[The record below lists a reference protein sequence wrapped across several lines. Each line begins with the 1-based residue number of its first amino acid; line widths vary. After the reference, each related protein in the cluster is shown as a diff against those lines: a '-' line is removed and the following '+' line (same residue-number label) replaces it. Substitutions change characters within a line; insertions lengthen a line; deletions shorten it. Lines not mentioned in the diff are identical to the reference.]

1 VKRLIYRVGERKFDE
16 KMKEGSSLFFVA
28 ALVIVS
34 ILLMGLIAPVYG
46 QYVAPHTKPGPAVD
60 SITFKRVPLDLGGAA
75 VEAKEIDAYIFGLRP
90 SQAKAIAGRPGL
102 KLISAPTGTYSIIL
116 NPAPAPAG
124 ELNPFTDREIR
135 FALNYLINRDFVVKE
150 LFAGFGAPMVT
161 YLTQW
166 DYDYISNIDLILKYD
181 FRYDPAYASQIIEQ
195 RMRALGAEKV
205 GGKWFYQG
213 KPVTIKFIIRVEDER
228 RQIGD
233 AIASDL
239 EKIGFTVERMYMEFG
254 PAIETVY
261 DTDPAELKWQMYTEG
276 WGKTGLV
283 KFDNDPG
290 ALTAPWE
297 GNMPGWAVEGW
308 WQYKNDELDR
318 LTQKLFRGEFSSK
331 QERDQMMKRVLE
343 LALTDAVRLWVAT
356 RLDSYIMR
364 EELTGITQDLG
375 AGLRSMLVWRNA
387 YIPGKS
393 DLSIGHLWVWT
404 TRTTWNPMQVA
415 LTGGFI
421 DVYSV
426 DIGYLTADASTWFH
440 PYTGMP
446 MPFRG
451 SWEVRTA
458 GPTGKII
465 VPKDAYIWDAAADK
479 WVSAGGAEAKSVVT
493 FDYSKFLQSKW
504 HHGIKITLADLL
516 YHVATRFDLA
526 FDKEKSALEPSIS
539 SYLKASYELIKGI
552 RVLPDNKVEVY
563 IDYWFFEPAYIASFA
578 DLWPTL
584 MVPWEVIAATD
595 RLNYQEK
602 KYAYGS
608 ASASARGVKWIN
620 LVLSE
625 HAKDIVSTLQA
636 MKSEGY
642 FPASYFTL
650 GDRVFETPENAQAR
664 YDAAISWGEDHR
676 HMWISN
682 GPFYLDRF
690 DSAAQTAVLKAF
702 RDPTYPFKPG
712 DNFFPPVTPVHVLR
726 IGKGTVVPGATA
738 QILIDAEGE
747 GLLKTRYLIRDVA
760 TGQILKV
767 GDSESVTPKR
777 MLIRLD
783 PDFTSKLT
791 PGALY
796 ELIIATYSED
806 AATISIA
813 KDFFEVLSL
822 APIEREIESV
832 SKELVDRLRVLSDDL
847 AKALTVVGNNVAAVD
862 SKLDR
867 TSETL
872 RGEIKSSVEDVRARV
887 EAATNTLSNDIRNL
901 QRIAENTLLAAQI
914 VMALAVIA
922 IVLSIV
928 SIIRR
933 PSPAVAPK

>member
-1 VKRLIYRVGERKFDE
+1 MKKVKRS
-16 KMKEGSSLFFVA
+16 SSLFFVA
-28 ALVIVS
+28 AFVAVTMMLSGLVT
-34 ILLMGLIAPVYG
+34 PVFG
-46 QYVAPHTKPGPAVD
+46 QYVAPHTKPGPAAD
-60 SITFKRVPLDLGGAA
+60 SITFKRVPLDLAGAA
-75 VEAKEIDAYIFGLRP
+75 VESKEIDAYIFGLRP

-102 KLISAPTGTYSIIL
+102 RLVSAPTGLYSIVL

-135 FALNYLINRDFVVKE
+135 FALNYLINRDFIVKE

-181 FRYDPAYASQIIEQ
+181 FRYDPAYATQIIDQ

-239 EKIGFTVERMYMEFG
+239 EKAGFTVERMYMEFG

-261 DTDPAELKWQMYTEG
+261 DTDPAEFKWQLYTEG
-276 WGKTGLV
+276 WGKTSLA
-283 KFDNDPG
+283 KYDNDPG
-290 ALTAPWE
+290 SFTAPWE

-308 WQYKNDELDR
+308 WQYKNDELDQ
-318 LTQKLFRGEFSSK
+318 LTQKLFRGEFASK
-331 QERDQMMKRVLE
+331 QERDQMMRRVLE
-343 LALTDAVRLWVAT
+343 LALTDSVRLWVAT

-364 EELTGITQDLG
+364 EELTGLSQDLG

-387 YIPGKS
+387 YLRGKS
-393 DLSIGHLWVWT
+393 DLTVGHLWVWT
-404 TRTTWNPMQVA
+404 TRTTWNPMQVGLA
-415 LTGGFI
+415 GGFV

-426 DIGYLTADASTWFH
+426 DLAYLTADASTWSH
-440 PYTGMP
+440 PYTGLP
-446 MPFRG
+446 IPFRG
-451 SWEVRTA
+451 SWEVKTA
-458 GPTGKII
+458 GPTGSIT
-465 VPKDAYIWDAAADK
+465 VPRDAYIWDAAADK
-479 WVSAGGAEAKSVVT
+479 WVSAGGATAKSVVT
-493 FDYSKFLQSKW
+493 LDYSKFFQSSW
-504 HHGIKITLADLL
+504 HHGVKISLADLL
-516 YHVATRFDLA
+516 YHVATRMDLA
-526 FDKEKSALEPSIS
+526 FDEEKSTLEPAIS
-539 SYLKASYELIKGI
+539 SLLKGSLELIKGI
-552 RVLPDNKVEVY
+552 RVLPDNRVEVY

-578 DLWPTL
+578 ELWPTL

-602 KYAYGS
+602 KYAYGG

-625 HAKDIVSTLQA
+625 HANDVMSMLQT

-650 GDRVFETPENAQAR
+650 GDRVFETAENAQAR
-664 YDAAISWGEDHR
+664 YDAAIAWGEDHG

-682 GPFYLDRF
+682 GPFYLDSF

-712 DNFFPPVTPVHVLR
+712 DNFFPPITPVQVLR
-726 IGKGTVVPGATA
+726 VGKGTVVPGATA

-747 GLLKTRYLIRDVA
+747 GLLKTKYLIRDVA

-777 MLIRLD
+777 MLIKLD
-783 PDFTSKLT
+783 PDFTAKLT

-806 AATISIA
+806 AATISVA
-813 KDFFEVLSL
+813 RDFFDVLSL

-832 SKELVDRLRVLSDDL
+832 SKDLVDRLRTVSEDL
-847 AKALTVVGNNVAAVD
+847 AGAITVVGNNIAAVD

-867 TSETL
+867 TAENL
-872 RGEIKSSVEDVRARV
+872 RGEIRSSVEDVRTRV
-887 EAATNTLSNDIRNL
+887 DAATNTLSNDIRNL
-901 QRIAENTLLAAQI
+901 QKVAENTLLVAQV

-922 IVLSIV
+922 IALSIV
-928 SIIRR
+928 SIVRR
-933 PSPAVAPK
+933 PSPAAQPK